1 MSEAP
6 SSASPFQKDNLYHL
20 QKVLEPFN
28 PAVKQNTS
36 VIAF

>member
-1 MSEAP
+1 MPQAP

-20 QKVLEPFN
+20 QKILEPFN
-28 PAVKQNTS
+28 PVVKQNNS